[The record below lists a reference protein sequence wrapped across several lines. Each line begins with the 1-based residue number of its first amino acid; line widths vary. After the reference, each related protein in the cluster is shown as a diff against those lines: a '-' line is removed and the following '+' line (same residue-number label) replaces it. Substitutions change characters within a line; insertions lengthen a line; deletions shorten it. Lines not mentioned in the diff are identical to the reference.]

1 MSNESNEV
9 ARMVALAERMI
20 EGGDADPQTAV
31 SDAIANLLILAHE
44 QDLDVAGAW
53 YRGAAHYCATYIE
66 PLTSED
72 AADWLQ
78 DHLFPFSGE
87 ESADHYIGGDA
98 CVLAGKSR
106 DIQPEFGE

>member
-20 EGGDADPQTAV
+20 EGGDADRQTAV

-53 YRGAAHYCATYIE
+53 YRGAANYVATYIE
-66 PLTSED
+66 PLSEDD
-72 AADWLQ
+72 AADWMH
-78 DHLFPFSGE
+78 DNLFPFSGE
-87 ESADHYIGGDA
+87 RSADHYIGREA
-98 CVLAGKSR
+98 CVLAGKSG
-106 DIQPEFGE
+106 DIQPEFGV